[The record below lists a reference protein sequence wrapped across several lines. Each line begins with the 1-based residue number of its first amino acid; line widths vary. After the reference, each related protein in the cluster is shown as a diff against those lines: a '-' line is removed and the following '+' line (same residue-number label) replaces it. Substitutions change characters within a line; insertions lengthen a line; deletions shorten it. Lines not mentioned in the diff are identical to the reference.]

1 MTVFVSSIIATFVTI
16 PIFGYIIVFI
26 VSKLLTKK
34 HRKSVGIALDVTTL
48 LLIICVHYLIMAIWD
63 HSLLWL
69 ILIIMILTA
78 SAFVIA
84 HWKIKHDIHL
94 AKVFKGFWRFNF
106 LLFSFAYL
114 VLLIYGLILRVSM
127 SLSMA

>member
-48 LLIICVHYLIMAIWD
+48 LLIICVHYLI
-63 HSLLWL
+63 
-69 ILIIMILTA
+69 
-78 SAFVIA
+78 
-84 HWKIKHDIHL
+84 IHL
-94 AKVFKGFWRFNF
+94 G
-106 LLFSFAYL
+106 SFIAMADIDYDD
-114 VLLIYGLILRVSM
+114 INSHRICYC
-127 SLSMA
+127 SLENKT

>member
-48 LLIICVHYLIMAIWD
+48 LLIICVHYLIIAIWE

-78 SAFVIA
+78 AVFVIA
-84 HWKIKHDIHL
+84 PLENKT
-94 AKVFKGFWRFNF
+94 
-106 LLFSFAYL
+106 
-114 VLLIYGLILRVSM
+114 
-127 SLSMA
+127 